1 VPVNSVSIIARFG
14 LAAAVGLT
22 VASAAFTQATPGG
35 GQKAPA
41 APPAGMADPA
51 AVKEKG
57 RDLFATWGCASCHSL
72 ADADATGHV
81 GPSFDGDANLTKAFV
96 IDRVTNGQ
104 GPMPAFGGQM
114 TDQEIAAIATY
125 ITMVATKN

>member
-1 VPVNSVSIIARFG
+1 MPVYTISIVARFG
-14 LAAAVGLT
+14 FPAALGLT
-22 VASAAFTQATPGG
+22 LASAALTQATPA
-35 GQKAPA
+35 GQTAPA
-41 APPAGMADPA
+41 AATDPA

-57 RDLFATWGCASCHSL
+57 RELFATWGCASCHSL

-104 GPMPAFGGQM
+104 GPMPAFGGQL
-114 TDQEIAAIATY
+114 TDEEINILAQY
-125 ITMVATKN
+125 LVQVHKK